1 MDDDAVMEQ
10 LEHALANREVVLIAP
25 GKTSST
31 DWKQITEY
39 IQKTNAIVI
48 GINAINPNY
57 TFDYLY
63 LMNTVRYNYAKEVY
77 PKQFGE
83 VQKILLSNI
92 KTSPEEKE
100 MIVNFNRVI
109 KRGWKHFDNAVINAL
124 RLLDKLH
131 VQKVSLAGFDGFK
144 HKYNESYADA
154 ALPTLNPDNKWDEL
168 NEEINDMFQN
178 FKASS
183 NMKIA
188 FLTESIFDHGEQ
200 TI

>member
-1 MDDDAVMEQ
+1 MAARANRLGVKRAEMEAYAATAFAD
-10 LEHALANREVVLIAP
+10 LPAEERLAAIESAYSHVEEHAAE
-25 GKTSST
+25 
-31 DWKQITEY
+31 
-39 IQKTNAIVI
+39 
-48 GINAINPNY
+48 
-57 TFDYLY
+57 
-63 LMNTVRYNYAKEVY
+63 
-77 PKQFGE
+77 
-83 VQKILLSNI
+83 
-92 KTSPEEKE
+92 TSPEEKE

-109 KRGWKHFDNAVINAL
+109 KRGWEHFDNAVINAL

>member
-1 MDDDAVMEQ
+1 MEADYRIYS
-10 LEHALANREVVLIAP
+10 E
-25 GKTSST
+25 
-31 DWKQITEY
+31 
-39 IQKTNAIVI
+39 TNAIVI

-109 KRGWKHFDNAVINAL
+109 KRGWEHFDNAVINAL

-131 VQKVSLAGFDGFK
+131 VQKVSLAGLMDSNTSIMK
-144 HKYNESYADA
+144 VMQMRHCRRS
-154 ALPTLNPDNKWDEL
+154 TRI
-168 NEEINDMFQN
+168 INGMN
-178 FKASS
+178 
-183 NMKIA
+183 
-188 FLTESIFDHGEQ
+188 
-200 TI
+200 